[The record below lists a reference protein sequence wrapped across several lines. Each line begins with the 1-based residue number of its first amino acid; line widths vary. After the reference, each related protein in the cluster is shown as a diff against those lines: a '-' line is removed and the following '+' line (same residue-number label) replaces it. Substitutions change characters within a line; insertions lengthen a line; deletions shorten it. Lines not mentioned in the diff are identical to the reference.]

1 MSPISRR
8 QFLSGAAVL
17 GGAAAVGGW
26 KLLDAAGDDAGGD
39 ASTSGSPAST
49 SARASGAAGT
59 LVLVTLYG
67 GNDAL
72 NTVVPIGDAGY
83 AAQRGALALDPAQ
96 VHTLSDGFGLHPALA
111 GCKALWDDDRL
122 AVVHGVGFEHLD
134 RSHFHCMDVWQAGS
148 EDELA
153 TGWVGRW
160 LDADGADPVAAVSVG
175 RSLPLLMRGATR
187 SAAVVPASAFEL
199 PGDARMRDQLAAL
212 TARDD
217 DRSPLAA
224 MVASSTA
231 DLLSVVDTVG
241 PVLASGAAGDELEG
255 DQLSDRLAAVATM
268 IEADLPTRVY
278 AVDLG
283 GFDTHANQA
292 ATHAAFL
299 TELDTALHDFA
310 TRVAHRPVS
319 VAVYSEFGRRV
330 APNASGG
337 TDHGRAGT
345 ILLVGNVRAGH
356 HGDPPPLAAL
366 DDGDLAT
373 TVDYRAVLGGLLE
386 DVVGIDAAE
395 VLGKGP
401 KPLRVG

>member
-26 KLLDAAGDDAGGD
+26 KLLDAAGDDANGD

-83 AAQRGALALDPAQ
+83 AAQRGALALDPAR
-96 VHTLSDGFGLHPALA
+96 VHTLSDGFALHPALA

-122 AVVHGVGFEHLD
+122 AVVHGVGFADLD

-148 EDELA
+148 EDALA

-187 SAAVVPASAFEL
+187 SAAVVPAGAFEL

-217 DRSPLAA
+217 DRTPLAA

-241 PVLASGAAGDELEG
+241 PVLAVGRGRRRA
-255 DQLSDRLAAVATM
+255 R
-268 IEADLPTRVY
+268 RR
-278 AVDLG
+278 
-283 GFDTHANQA
+283 
-292 ATHAAFL
+292 
-299 TELDTALHDFA
+299 TALRPTGRGRDDDRSRSPDA
-310 TRVAHRPVS
+310 RVRRRPRQLRH
-319 VAVYSEFGRRV
+319 ACEPGR
-330 APNASGG
+330 
-337 TDHGRAGT
+337 
-345 ILLVGNVRAGH
+345 
-356 HGDPPPLAAL
+356 
-366 DDGDLAT
+366 
-373 TVDYRAVLGGLLE
+373 
-386 DVVGIDAAE
+386 DA
-395 VLGKGP
+395 
-401 KPLRVG
+401 